1 MYYNYTPLHYAVK
14 SNHLIIVEY
23 LIEHNAN
30 IKSKNNI
37 GSTPL
42 HIAAEIGALEIV
54 EYMIKHGSYIDELDS
69 TISPQNS
76 FQLHSIEHL

>member
-1 MYYNYTPLHYAVK
+1 VK